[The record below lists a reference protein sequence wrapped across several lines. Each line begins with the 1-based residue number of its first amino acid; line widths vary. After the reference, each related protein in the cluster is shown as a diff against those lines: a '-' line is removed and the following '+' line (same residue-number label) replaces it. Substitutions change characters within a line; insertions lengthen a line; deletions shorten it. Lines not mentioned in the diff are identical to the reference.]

1 MHHQK
6 RKKKVLEGKLLNQR
20 FSNYTIFSTEFLII
34 VKDSSLKHISLGF
47 RLVFLL
53 ACQTFNL
60 ENIKLEKNLS
70 MSIKNKHQ
78 GIK

>member
-6 RKKKVLEGKLLNQR
+6 RKKAVLEGKLLNKR

-70 MSIKNKHQ
+70 MSVKNKHQ